1 MLLAVFAAMALLVLV
16 VVVQTLRGRMADR
29 ACCPADP
36 AQDLRMRAAFAD
48 EPRSTSDRVGG
59 PDDQGVEVG

>member
-1 MLLAVFAAMALLVLV
+1 VLVAVFAAMALLVVV

-48 EPRSTSDRVGG
+48 EPRSASDRVGG
-59 PDDQGVEVG
+59 PDDQGVEIG